1 MINKITL
8 TFVMAIISSES
19 VFALTDSEQKQVDHL
34 VMLFK
39 QNHPQKIALS
49 IQYPLQREAPIPAI
63 QNTAEM
69 EKRFNQV
76 FDAQLK
82 QDIANSQLS
91 QWSSMGWRGLMLDNG
106 KVWLD
111 GGKITAVNY
120 SSKAEQQ
127 YKQDLI
133 AQQKQQLHPSL
144 QKFRAPVFSFNTQSF
159 MVRIDE
165 LSSGQYRYASWK
177 ANQKQAAKPSLILNQ
192 GSVTFD
198 GSGGNHYYTFK
209 SGSNIYTVERIVMG
223 ENTAPEV
230 ILRVKQRNKIILNQ
244 TGKLIN

>member
-19 VFALTDSEQKQVDHL
+19 AFALTDSEQKQVDHL

-120 SSKAEQQ
+120 SSKAERQ
-127 YKQDLI
+127 YKQDLL
-133 AQQKQQLHPSL
+133 AQQKQQLEQHHADNASDSRYNRAGHYL
-144 QKFRAPVFSFNTQSF
+144 RHRRSTVFRNAEVQCRHQFCYEAEQ
-159 MVRIDE
+159 
-165 LSSGQYRYASWK
+165 
-177 ANQKQAAKPSLILNQ
+177 
-192 GSVTFD
+192 
-198 GSGGNHYYTFK
+198 
-209 SGSNIYTVERIVMG
+209 
-223 ENTAPEV
+223 ENTYGV
-230 ILRVKQRNKIILNQ
+230 LRP
-244 TGKLIN
+244 